1 MSCLHIQYDGGDYN
15 CYRCDLC
22 GKRWDWGDAHV
33 EHVCKDGESYRP
45 CPIWE
50 KYSY

>member
-22 GKRWDWGDAHV
+22 EKRWDWGDAH
-33 EHVCKDGESYRP
+33 SLQSRSLTSR
-45 CPIWE
+45 I
-50 KYSY
+50 S